1 MIKFPSKCNFCTNV
15 HFFLIS
21 LITVVVFVFMG
32 SGFCNEKFENDHP
45 IFEGEIIVEMV
56 KHSTGIPGLRASFI
70 VTASR
75 EAIWDVLT
83 DYTDFR
89 KIFDGI
95 DKMAVIEQD
104 DMGATLEFWIDAVV
118 TELHYVL
125 RRKYVIEAEE
135 ISWKRLS
142 GDLEEIT
149 GRWLIQN
156 TNKNNVYIIV
166 YESYVDLGNF
176 IITSIARFIAVRKAK
191 SMAQKLRSWIESSQ
205 ILMRQRR
212 KSLRHY
218 E

>member
-1 MIKFPSKCNFCTNV
+1 V
-15 HFFLIS
+15 RFFLIS
-21 LITVVVFVFMG
+21 LITVVVFVFME
-32 SGFCNEKFENDHP
+32 SGFCNEKFKNDHP

-56 KHSTGIPGLRASFI
+56 THSSGMPGLRASFI

-75 EAIWDVLT
+75 ETIWDVLT
-83 DYTDFR
+83 DYTNYR

-104 DMGATLEFWIDAVV
+104 DKGATLEFWIDAVV
-118 TELHYVL
+118 IELHYVL
-125 RRKYVIEAEE
+125 RRKYVIEGEE
-135 ISWKRLS
+135 LSWKRLS

-166 YESYVDLGNF
+166 FESYVDVGNF

-205 ILMRQRR
+205 ILMIQRR
-212 KSLRHY
+212 KSLRHL